1 MPASRRVGE
10 DGQMG
15 TEGWGVWCRWGGG
28 GQTVMGERQ
37 GDRDR

>member
-28 GQTVMGERQ
+28 WTDSDGREAG
-37 GDRDR
+37 